1 MPSESELLQIE
12 VALRDSRYTGVI
24 MALDRLVLLPATRE
38 DMKQAMDDLKAVKS
52 FIDNHLPKSY
62 LGAAQAVFV
71 EHGKLMKDHYL
82 TAQNKGEK

>member
-1 MPSESELLQIE
+1 MPSEAELLQIE
-12 VALRDSRYTGVI
+12 VALRDSRHTGVI
-24 MALDRLVLLPATRE
+24 MALDRLVLLPETRE

-52 FIDNHLPKSY
+52 FIDNHLPKPY

-71 EHGKLMKDHYL
+71 EHGKLMKDHFL